1 MILRREVVTLK
12 GSLEDWTP
20 ITVHLTGEISPRDR
34 TQPYKGRMFAAYPGD
49 IVFSKI
55 DARSGAIGTL
65 PPAIEKAIVTSEFPV
80 FTADPVRLEGEFV
93 KLVLRTGGFIEA
105 LRRAAS
111 GTSGR
116 KRVTPD
122 AFQNLRIPLPSL
134 DRQRTI
140 LAAHRGALNRA
151 AALENEADET
161 EAQAMAEFEAAL
173 GFEPPAPLPD
183 RPVFVASFKDLN
195 RWSHEAILRRI
206 NERGAACT
214 SPYPTVQLRDVIA
227 DLENGWSPRCH
238 DRPAEPNEWG
248 VLKLGSVSFGVFNQ
262 NENKALPKHLEPC
275 PRLEVTSGQLL
286 ISRAN
291 ITRLVGATALVGKVR
306 RRLMLCDKLFRVVP
320 RKSAPVDAL
329 FLAEVLRI
337 SDVKGQI
344 ETIHVTGASPTMK
357 NISKP
362 ALIALSFPLPPKNDQ
377 IDITAALTGARAKA
391 AVHREQARKA
401 RATAWANFEAAVYA
415 AEDN

>member
-1 MILRREVVTLK
+1 MLEPWIISEEVEHQHSLFPLTPLRELMILRREAVTLK
-12 GSLEDWTP
+12 ESLEDWTP
-20 ITVHLTGEISPRDR
+20 ITVHFTGEISLRDR

-49 IVFSKI
+49 IIFSKI

-80 FTADPVRLEGEFV
+80 FTADPARLEGEFV

-122 AFQNLRIPLPSL
+122 AFQDLRIPLPSL

-161 EAQAMAEFEAAL
+161 EALAMAKFEAAL
-173 GFEPPAPLPD
+173 GLEPPAPLPD
-183 RPVFVASFKDLN
+183 RPVFTASFKDLN
-195 RWSHEAILRRI
+195 RWSHEAILRQI
-206 NERGAACT
+206 NERGAAHT

-248 VLKLGSVSFGVFNQ
+248 VLKLGAVSFGVFN
-262 NENKALPKHLEPC
+262 
-275 PRLEVTSGQLL
+275 
-286 ISRAN
+286 
-291 ITRLVGATALVGKVR
+291 
-306 RRLMLCDKLFRVVP
+306 
-320 RKSAPVDAL
+320 
-329 FLAEVLRI
+329 
-337 SDVKGQI
+337 
-344 ETIHVTGASPTMK
+344 
-357 NISKP
+357 
-362 ALIALSFPLPPKNDQ
+362 
-377 IDITAALTGARAKA
+377 
-391 AVHREQARKA
+391 
-401 RATAWANFEAAVYA
+401 
-415 AEDN
+415 